1 MRRPHF
7 HVKGDPNVPSK
18 KKPSL
23 LQSWLPLPAEE
34 LAPLPTDKKAELE
47 QILADLLV
55 AAAVATDN
63 ERSSS

>member
-1 MRRPHF
+1 M
-7 HVKGDPNVPSK
+7 PSK
-18 KKPSL
+18 KQLSL

-34 LAPLPTDKKAELE
+34 PAALPIDKQAELE

-55 AAAVATDN
+55 AAAVASDK

>member
-1 MRRPHF
+1 
-7 HVKGDPNVPSK
+7 VQSK

-23 LQSWLPLPAEE
+23 LQTWLPLPAEE
-34 LAPLPTDKKAELE
+34 PTILPIDKQPELE

-55 AAAVATDN
+55 AAAATTDK